1 MQHLLYHRPFVE
13 TSLLNPAPASLTVED
28 VIQGAALRLHPTQH
42 ISRSLAPVLPAPA
55 IPALEE
61 RFSEAGQA
69 HLPHKPGSLP
79 CPATIGPNHGRTDH
93 GCAHSGPTT
102 HQNGAKPPK
111 NRPHT
116 GLRGKLLPAYRA
128 FGEAIPGFGG
138 SPRRPCAQNTGLWG
152 KSTGLRG
159 KPGTWFIPP
168 LSSRVPPPESR
179 PRPSPTFHEQ
189 HERST

>member
-1 MQHLLYHRPFVE
+1 VLQHLLYHRPFVE

-138 SPRRPCAQNTGLWG
+138 SPVLGSSLLYLPA
-152 KSTGLRG
+152 
-159 KPGTWFIPP
+159 
-168 LSSRVPPPESR
+168 SRVPNRALGLR
-179 PRPSPTFHEQ
+179 PLSTNSTKGLLEVQSVRPSRFS
-189 HERST
+189 RSGLYDGY